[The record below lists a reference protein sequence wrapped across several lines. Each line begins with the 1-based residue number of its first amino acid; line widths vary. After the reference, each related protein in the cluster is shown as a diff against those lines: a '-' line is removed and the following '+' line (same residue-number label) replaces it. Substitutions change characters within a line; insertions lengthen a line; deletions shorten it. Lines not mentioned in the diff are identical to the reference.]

1 MVMSSNYSSADLVR
15 DLANGKKLITEK
27 VAENAT
33 KLGTKSKSALLEALD
48 GSGVE
53 KAFPDATA
61 GQKKVLKVGTKTVAG
76 ATMFIAGT
84 TILDATIKS
93 AKRKDAERRL
103 KDQLKEQ
110 EKEQEEKKR
119 SASKSGRG
127 QSFGQSPDMGKV
139 VFDMFEQRT
148 GHHRMGNSHFYK

>member
-1 MVMSSNYSSADLVR
+1 MASNYSSADLVR
-15 DLANGKKLITEK
+15 DLANGKKLITES

-48 GSGVE
+48 GSAVD
-53 KAFPDATA
+53 KAFPDATI
-61 GQKKVLKVGTKTVAG
+61 GQKKALKVGTKTIAG

-84 TILDATIKS
+84 TILDGTIKA
-93 AKRKDAERRL
+93 AKRKDSERRL
-103 KDQLKEQ
+103 RQQLREQ
-110 EKEQEEKKR
+110 AEQEEEKKKK
-119 SASKSGRG
+119 ASQLGRG
-127 QSFGQSPDMGKV
+127 TSFGQTPDMGKI